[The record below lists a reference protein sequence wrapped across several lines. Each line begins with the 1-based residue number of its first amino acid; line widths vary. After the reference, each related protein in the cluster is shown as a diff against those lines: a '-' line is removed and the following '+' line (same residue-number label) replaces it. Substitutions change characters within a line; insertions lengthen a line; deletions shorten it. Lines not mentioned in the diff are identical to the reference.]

1 LFDKFLDAMGG
12 HMPVCLI
19 TNQDPAMKVAIKEK
33 FQSTTHRFCIWH
45 IMRKLS
51 GKVGCSLNSDND
63 FLARFKSCVYNSETP
78 IQFEQEWK
86 NVIKDFGFQNNAWLS
101 HFYDIRDMWIPA
113 YFRYLF
119 LGAVLRT
126 TSRCESEN
134 RFFSNFTN
142 PHLSLVEFWMR
153 FESAVEL
160 QRHGQLKAD
169 NETSSSLP
177 ALKTTKDLE
186 GHEGEIYT
194 YANFY
199 KFQDE
204 FWNACMDCEVEDR
217 QAIDEGVV
225 ITILDNTRNMT
236 KKREVVCNPSVHVAY
251 CSCKVFECEGIPCC
265 HILCILKGKALHEQ
279 L

>member
-1 LFDKFLDAMGG
+1 MGDEKADSFKWLFDKFLDAMGG
-12 HMPVCLI
+12 RMPVCLI
-19 TNQDPAMKVAIKEK
+19 TDQDPAMKVAIKEK
-33 FQSTTHRFCIWH
+33 LQSTTHRFCIWH

-113 YFRYLF
+113 YFRGLF

-126 TSRCESEN
+126 TSKSESEN

-153 FESAVEL
+153 FESAVDL
-160 QRHGQLKAD
+160 QRHGQL
-169 NETSSSLP
+169 
-177 ALKTTKDLE
+177 
-186 GHEGEIYT
+186 
-194 YANFY
+194 
-199 KFQDE
+199 
-204 FWNACMDCEVEDR
+204 R
-217 QAIDEGVV
+217 AIMKP
-225 ITILDNTRNMT
+225 IL
-236 KKREVVCNPSVHVAY
+236 H
-251 CSCKVFECEGIPCC
+251 F
-265 HILCILKGKALHEQ
+265 
-279 L
+279 